1 MARPNE
7 WKRNQRRNLIFASTI
22 SALLI
27 FAAGTARAKK
37 IPPPLM
43 LCVNHAGSGGCQTTI
58 QGAVDM
64 VPAGGTAIITIAASV
79 TAYAEDISVSN
90 ITVSFVGGGAG
101 MTVVDGSN
109 ASGTPTFLF
118 ENNSNGELH
127 GMTIQNGDGIEGS
140 NVQFQQYASPKSD
153 KGVGTLTIENC
164 EITGGTHPSNYGG
177 QGSVAFSGKTLIID
191 SSSISNNLDEG
202 LLLPITKSEDAYI
215 TNSTFSG
222 NGTPGDT
229 ASEDGCGISVST
241 ATVVLN
247 NDTITDNHCV
257 GGTGAS
263 QTPTVGGGIFVDFPG
278 KVTISNTVI
287 ANNTVVGHLA
297 QGPDCYAPGKG
308 VKSKGFNL
316 IKDTSSCNIKLDKSD
331 IAPGTDPALSSTTT
345 CASSSLEVQT
355 PLGGSPLIG
364 GGNPGKL
371 SGKVGAKGPGC
382 LPADECGIARTQGT
396 CSIGAA
402 E

>member
-1 MARPNE
+1 MTRHNRWPH
-7 WKRNQRRNLIFASTI
+7 NQRRRLIFASTI
-22 SALLI
+22 SAFVI
-27 FAAGTARAKK
+27 FAGGTARAKK
-37 IPPPLM
+37 VPLPLM
-43 LCVNHAGSGGCQTTI
+43 LCVNHSGSGGCQTTI
-58 QGAVDM
+58 QDAVDI
-64 VPAGGTAIITIAASV
+64 VPAGGNAIITIAASV
-79 TAYAEDISVSN
+79 TPYAEDISVSN

-101 MTVVDGSN
+101 MTIVDGSN

-127 GMTIQNGDGIEGS
+127 EMTIQNGDGIEGS
-140 NVQFQQYASPKSD
+140 NVQFMQYASPKSD

-164 EITGGTHPSNYGG
+164 EITGGTHPSNFGG
-177 QGSVAFSGKTLIID
+177 QGAVAFSGQTLIID
-191 SSSISNNLDEG
+191 SSSISNNLDQG

-222 NGTPGDT
+222 NGTPGNT
-229 ASEDGCGISVST
+229 GAQDGCGISVST

-257 GGTGAS
+257 GGTGAE
-263 QTPTVGGGIFVDFPG
+263 QTPTVGGGLFVDFPG

-287 ANNTVVGHLA
+287 ANNTVAGHSP
-297 QGPDCYAPGKG
+297 QGPDCYAPGKH

-331 IAPGTDPALSSTTT
+331 IAAGTDPALSSTTT
-345 CASSSLEVQT
+345 CGSSALEVQT
-355 PLGGSPLIG
+355 PLAGSPLIAN
-364 GGNPGKL
+364 GNPGKL
-371 SGKVGAKGPGC
+371 TGKVGDSGTNC
-382 LPADECGIARTQGT
+382 LPADECGTARVQGT
-396 CSIGAA
+396 CSIGAI

>member
-1 MARPNE
+1 M
-7 WKRNQRRNLIFASTI
+7 RRGHRRL
-22 SALLI
+22 
-27 FAAGTARAKK
+27 
-37 IPPPLM
+37 
-43 LCVNHAGSGGCQTTI
+43 
-58 QGAVDM
+58 
-64 VPAGGTAIITIAASV
+64 
-79 TAYAEDISVSN
+79 E
-90 ITVSFVGGGAG
+90 
-101 MTVVDGSN
+101 
-109 ASGTPTFLF
+109 
-118 ENNSNGELH
+118 
-127 GMTIQNGDGIEGS
+127 
-140 NVQFQQYASPKSD
+140 
-153 KGVGTLTIENC
+153 
-164 EITGGTHPSNYGG
+164 
-177 QGSVAFSGKTLIID
+177 
-191 SSSISNNLDEG
+191 
-202 LLLPITKSEDAYI
+202 
-215 TNSTFSG
+215 
-222 NGTPGDT
+222 
-229 ASEDGCGISVST
+229 
-241 ATVVLN
+241 
-247 NDTITDNHCV
+247 
-257 GGTGAS
+257 
-263 QTPTVGGGIFVDFPG
+263 TPTVGGGIFVDFPG

-382 LPADECGIARTQGT
+382 LPEDECGIARTQGT